1 LSARRTLLAA
11 FLLLLA
17 AAVASAQQNKPAQPA
32 GQPASQPASAQPQQ
46 GQQASPSTQLVEA
59 SKAAEQGKE
68 EDEEAQFKY
77 SASVQWLAKHTGL
90 SKEAA
95 YWVSVSIN
103 FLIVAGFIG
112 WAVKKTAPGWFR
124 DRSALIK
131 KQLEEA
137 RDASA
142 EAGRRLTEI
151 EGRLARLN
159 SEITEIRTAAERDS
173 ATEEQRLR
181 AAAEAD
187 KQRIVTTAEQ
197 EIASAAKL
205 ARGELKTYAAELAV
219 TLAEQKVQ
227 VTPAADQALV
237 RDFVDRLGAEGGK
250 S

>member
-1 LSARRTLLAA
+1 LNARRILAAA
-11 FLLLLA
+11 FLLLFA
-17 AAVASAQQNKPAQPA
+17 AAVASAQQSKPSQP
-32 GQPASQPASAQPQQ
+32 SQPASAQPQP
-46 GQQASPSTQLVEA
+46 GQQASPSQQLVEA

-77 SASVQWLAKHTGL
+77 SAAVQWLAKKTGL

-95 YWVSVSIN
+95 YWVAVSIN
-103 FLIVAGFIG
+103 FLIVAGFIA
-112 WAVKKTAPGWFR
+112 WAVKKTAPGMFR
-124 DRSALIK
+124 DRTALIK
-131 KQLEEA
+131 RQLEEA
-137 RDASA
+137 RAASA

-151 EGRLARLN
+151 ESRLLRLD
-159 SEITEIRTAAERDS
+159 SEIAEIRAAAERDA

-181 AAAEAD
+181 AAADAD

-205 ARGELKTYAAELAV
+205 ARGELKQYAAELAV

>member
-1 LSARRTLLAA
+1 MTLRRTLLAA
-11 FLLLLA
+11 LLLVLA

-32 GQPASQPASAQPQQ
+32 GQPASPPASAQPQP

-59 SKAAEQGKE
+59 SKAAEHGKE

-77 SASVQWLAKHTGL
+77 SASVQWLAKKTGL

-95 YWVSVSIN
+95 YWVAVSIN
-103 FLIVAGFIG
+103 FLIVAGFIA
-112 WAVKKTAPGWFR
+112 WAVKKTAPGMFR

-137 RDASA
+137 RAASA
-142 EAGRRLTEI
+142 EANRRLAEI
-151 EGRLARLN
+151 EGRLARLD
-159 SEITEIRTAAERDS
+159 SEISEIRTAAERDS

-181 AAAEAD
+181 AAAEED
-187 KQRIVTTAEQ
+187 KQRIVTSAEQ

-205 ARGELKTYAAELAV
+205 ARGELKQYAAELAV